1 MASHPYTITCTFAI
15 PLTPPY
21 RSASNLRALLGQAPR
36 KIEKDPLLRLACDF
50 FQDFNAEVS
59 AEEAVHRGDV
69 SGVSKKDQA
78 ATGGG
83 QQGRDWLPPG
93 AIVR

>member
-1 MASHPYTITCTFAI
+1 MASHPYTITGISSASYTHPFR
-15 PLTPPY
+15 P
-21 RSASNLRALLGQAPR
+21 ASNLRALLGQAPR
-36 KIEKDPLLRLACDF
+36 KIEKDPLLSLSCDDL
-50 FQDFNAEVS
+50 QDFNAEVTTK
-59 AEEAVHRGDV
+59 EAVHRGDV

-93 AIVR
+93 AIR